1 MRDEH
6 FSLPHRLRLR
16 KQYEGRVSSYRAVLA
31 ALKENIEQTLADIA
45 LPFDVQARLKSFD
58 SYFEKKLRLRRTSPG
73 GRPGREVNDLLGLRI
88 VCPFLEDVKKAER
101 VLAHCYEV
109 VEVDD
114 KARSYSFREFGYE
127 SVHIL
132 AKVPRAICL
141 QYGFTE
147 GLICEIQLRTILQ
160 QAWAEVEHELVY
172 KGGLQPFEE
181 HIKRKLA
188 ALKANLN
195 LADTLF
201 QEIRESQRALQ
212 QQTRLRRERFLET
225 AASRVSGSE
234 SGHAPRGK
242 GRRSRR
248 GDEGSALLNGM
259 SAGMMQRVDA
269 LLLKAL
275 HAHNNNEYEQAIV
288 IYNSILKQKLPLR
301 VRSFLYN
308 HRGMAYFSSRRYQK
322 ARHDFSAAVSLYP
335 ENDRAFYYRGLI
347 HQLLGRYDKSIE
359 DFSSCLAINPNH
371 ANALCSRAK
380 AYNAI
385 GDAKRAVAD
394 CAAALKLNPESA
406 EAQQLLD
413 SLEASP

>member
-1 MRDEH
+1 
-6 FSLPHRLRLR
+6 
-16 KQYEGRVSSYRAVLA
+16 
-31 ALKENIEQTLADIA
+31 
-45 LPFDVQARLKSFD
+45 
-58 SYFEKKLRLRRTSPG
+58 
-73 GRPGREVNDLLGLRI
+73 
-88 VCPFLEDVKKAER
+88 
-101 VLAHCYEV
+101 
-109 VEVDD
+109 
-114 KARSYSFREFGYE
+114 
-127 SVHIL
+127 
-132 AKVPRAICL
+132 
-141 QYGFTE
+141 
-147 GLICEIQLRTILQ
+147 
-160 QAWAEVEHELVY
+160 
-172 KGGLQPFEE
+172 
-181 HIKRKLA
+181 
-188 ALKANLN
+188 
-195 LADTLF
+195 
-201 QEIRESQRALQ
+201 
-212 QQTRLRRERFLET
+212 
-225 AASRVSGSE
+225 
-234 SGHAPRGK
+234 
-242 GRRSRR
+242 
-248 GDEGSALLNGM
+248 M